1 MGIFDDF
8 SRFLEE
14 RLDEYMRA
22 NPQLELMVLE
32 EKLREQEEETLQLM
46 TELKR
51 EERQVQ
57 DKILELAH
65 EIQLWHTRIEKA
77 KAANRLDLAEPA
89 QKHEENLLRQGNQLW
104 GQMEMLKQRIQQ
116 TQELQQQIQQRRKEV
131 QAKVAA
137 NQSTSTAGSPPTGT
151 PRSSSSG
158 STPPPSA
165 DRLEQEFRRWEAE
178 QELEELK
185 RRMGR

>member
-22 NPQLELMVLE
+22 NPQLELLALE
-32 EKLREQEEETLQLM
+32 QNLREQEEETLQLM
-46 TELKR
+46 TNLKL
-51 EERQVQ
+51 EERQIQ
-57 DKILELAH
+57 DKILELAR
-65 EIQLWHTRIEKA
+65 EIQLWHARIEKA

-89 QKHEENLLRQGNQLW
+89 QKHEGELLMQGNQLW

-131 QAKVAA
+131 QIKVSEAQASRAA
-137 NQSTSTAGSPPTGT
+137 GTGT
-151 PRSSSSG
+151 TTSIPNEATTAPRS
-158 STPPPSA
+158 TEA
-165 DRLEQEFRRWEAE
+165 LEQDFRRWEAE
-178 QELEELK
+178 QELEQLK
-185 RRMGR
+185 RSMGR